1 MYILVSKVFYTNLR
15 ADPPCLT
22 KPVFFQSNIPGE
34 FQITLISVS
43 TEKINQSP
51 LFSRKRGEKV
61 WKNKFWVGKKVFSE
75 NTPRREKNK
84 NFTLHFS
91 ISLTDRQPRASRN
104 RSHVFSHYVGGYL
117 LFSPKRRNC
126 FVYSRRI

>member
-61 WKNKFWVGKKVFSE
+61 WKNKFWVGKKFSLK
-75 NTPRREKNK
+75 THP
-84 NFTLHFS
+84 
-91 ISLTDRQPRASRN
+91 
-104 RSHVFSHYVGGYL
+104 VGKKKQEFYPPFL
-117 LFSPKRRNC
+117 N
-126 FVYSRRI
+126 